1 MDEHYHEVYF
11 YQYCKDCKYE
21 KTPQEKDPCHEC
33 LSETMN
39 LYSHKPV
46 KYEDKDQL
54 AKNTSCL
61 MEGETKNDIF
71 QRNIYA

>member
-11 YQYCKDCKYE
+11 DQYCKKCKHE

-33 LSETMN
+33 LGEPMN

-46 KYEDKDQL
+46 KYEEK
-54 AKNTSCL
+54 
-61 MEGETKNDIF
+61 E
-71 QRNIYA
+71 

>member
-11 YQYCKDCKYE
+11 DQYCKTCKYE

-54 AKNTSCL
+54 AKFTYAIMREQTC
-61 MEGETKNDIF
+61 EGK
-71 QRNIYA
+71 